1 MQFLIC
7 SRVFWETKEGLIAN
21 KGLEIREMLHALLMR
36 MFHVYKDCSINIY
49 NSKVYAEDL
58 LKSYKKCRS

>member
-7 SRVFWETKEGLIAN
+7 SKVFLETKEGLIAN
-21 KGLEIREMLHALLMR
+21 KGLEIRKMLHALLMR
-36 MFHVYKDCSINIY
+36 MFCVYKDCSINIY
-49 NSKVYAEDL
+49 NSKVYAEDH